1 MLSERFHEIQLTFG
15 SGCEALM
22 FIFICQKWS
31 IWVQHHLEYS
41 DENSHQVKNK
51 SRKSFGLLEFAPKDY
66 FQCQTLLKALSP
78 CPKRF
83 LVLAGS
89 GWRRTQKQI
98 HQVWIS
104 CEGTIVLFY
113 ILMFSWN
120 LEGLNFRNQFIF
132 KCCVISCFY
141 VSPVL
146 SVGGF
151 GGNPVGCLKGC

>member
-1 MLSERFHEIQLTFG
+1 MAVVAKLWCLYSYVKSGLFEFNIIWNTVMRTPPGFKSE
-15 SGCEALM
+15 
-22 FIFICQKWS
+22 K
-31 IWVQHHLEYS
+31 
-41 DENSHQVKNK
+41 K

-104 CEGTIVLFY
+104 CEGTLVLFY